1 MQVALYLPSDVP
13 EFRPNQE
20 QLALLAGRIAPSK
33 LRVASDEAEFFA
45 LLPKARAAVVWAFEA
60 NWYAR
65 APELEFVFTPSA
77 GRERIEADP
86 SGRASA
92 FFGTFHG
99 HVMAESLVGMISFM
113 SRRFGVALAAQARA
127 EWDRA
132 PYFGTRRL
140 HGQTVLLVG
149 HGAIGQHCAAL
160 LSGLGMRV
168 FGVRRGPTSPG
179 AERSF
184 TPEQLGEALALADHV
199 VSLLP
204 GDASTRGFF
213 GPGAFANMKSS
224 AYFYNLG
231 RGITVDEA
239 ALVQALENGTIA
251 GAFLDVV
258 AEEPLPSESALWRTK
273 NLYITPHCSAIA
285 AEYLDLYFDE
295 LAPLLRAAASGA
307 PRVTP

>member
-1 MQVALYLPSDVP
+1 MQVALYLPNDVP

-20 QLALLAGRIAPSK
+20 QLALLAGRIAPNQ
-33 LRVASDEAEFFA
+33 LCVAADEAAFLA
-45 LLPKARAAVVWAFEA
+45 LLPNARAAVVWAFEHS
-60 NWYAR
+60 WYAR
-65 APELEFVFTPSA
+65 APGLEFVFTPSA
-77 GRERIEADP
+77 GRERIAADP

-99 HVMAESLVGMISFM
+99 HVMAESLVGMIAFM

-127 EWDRA
+127 EWNRM

-168 FGVRRGPTSPG
+168 FALRRGPTSPG

-184 TPEQLGEALALADHV
+184 TPEQLGDALALADHV

-213 GPGAFANMKSS
+213 GADAFAKMKPS

-231 RGITVDEA
+231 RGITVDESALVA
-239 ALVQALENGTIA
+239 ALESKTIA

-258 AEEPLPSESALWRTK
+258 GEEPLPSDSVLWRTQ

-285 AEYLDLYFDE
+285 TEYLDLYFDE
-295 LAPLLRAAASGA
+295 LAPLLRAAGS
-307 PRVTP
+307 TPPSK